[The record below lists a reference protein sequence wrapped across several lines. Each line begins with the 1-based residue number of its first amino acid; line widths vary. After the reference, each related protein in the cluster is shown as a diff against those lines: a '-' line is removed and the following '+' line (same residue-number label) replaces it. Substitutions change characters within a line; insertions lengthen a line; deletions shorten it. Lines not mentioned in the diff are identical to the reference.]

1 MMVRYL
7 LIRYDTQDDT
17 EKAGLVYSKSYQPV
31 KK

>member
-7 LIRYDTQDDT
+7 LIRYDTQDT